1 MADKVTMEAQIDS
14 NIGEVS
20 EGIDKAAKSTENLEK
35 STKKAS
41 GGVKKLSVS
50 FGNLLKAAGIV
61 ALLNKA
67 FEIFKDVMSKNQ
79 GVMDGFNVAI
89 GAMSIAFNDLF
100 KFISDNV
107 GPITESFKALF
118 EDPQKQLAALGDAIK
133 TGLIDR
139 FHEAMEVGGLVAKA
153 FGKLIKGDFSGAI
166 DTIGEAGK
174 QMVDVY
180 TGVDDSFD
188 TVKDAIVDYTSKVI
202 DLSKAQV
209 QANKDAEFAAV
220 ENAKLNAQY
229 LKEAEDLRQIRD
241 NVNLTFKERMEANDK
256 LNGVLEK
263 QQKLQKDSLQTEM
276 NALQLAFDRNDSD
289 ANKLALKQKEVEMLQ
304 LEEAINGQMSEQ
316 KTNAIAL
323 ENELRDAKSQ
333 TLLAGLEGM
342 ELELEELKLNYE
354 EQVRLADLAGQ
365 ATTAID
371 EKYAKDKNAITQ
383 KSVKQQKKWSEMS
396 QKQQLSI
403 AGNTAGNLSKIMG
416 EETEAGKAFA
426 VTQATIDTYV
436 GANAAYA
443 SMAGIPL
450 VGPVLGGIA
459 AAAAIVAG
467 IQNVK
472 AITSASSSGP
482 SGGGAAPST
491 STSAPAPQMMSGEFN
506 LAGGVEPEPVQ
517 AFVVTDQMTNSQNQL
532 ANIRRTSTI

>member
-20 EGIDKAAKSTENLEK
+20 EGIDKAAASTENLEK

-41 GGVKKLSVS
+41 TGVKKLSVS

-79 GVMDGFNVAI
+79 GVMDAFNVAI

-166 DTIGEAGK
+166 DTMGEAGK

-180 TGVDDSFD
+180 TGVDDSFED
-188 TVKDAIVDYTSKVI
+188 VKTAIVDYTSKVI

-209 QANKDAEFAAV
+209 QANKDAEIAAIM
-220 ENAKLNAQY
+220 NAKLNAQY

-263 QQKLQKDSLQTEM
+263 QQALQKDALQTEM
-276 NALQLAFDRNDSD
+276 NALQLAFNTNASD
-289 ANKLALKQKEVEMLQ
+289 ENRIALMQKEVEMLQ

-354 EQVRLADLAGQ
+354 EQVRLAKLAGEE
-365 ATTAID
+365 TTAID

-436 GANAAYA
+436 GATAAYS
-443 SMAGIPL
+443 SMAGIPI

-482 SGGGAAPST
+482 SGGGPPLST

-506 LAGGVEPEPVQ
+506 LAGGVEPDPVQ

>member
-188 TVKDAIVDYTSKVI
+188 TVKTAIVDYTSKVI

-220 ENAKLNAQY
+220 TNAKLNAQY

>member
-41 GGVKKLSVS
+41 TGVKKLSVS

-79 GVMDGFNVAI
+79 GVMDAFNVAI

-166 DTIGEAGK
+166 DTMGEAGK

-180 TGVDDSFD
+180 TGVDDSFED
-188 TVKDAIVDYTSKVI
+188 VKTAIVDYTSKVI

-209 QANKDAEFAAV
+209 QANKDAEIAAIM
-220 ENAKLNAQY
+220 NAKLNAQY

-263 QQKLQKDSLQTEM
+263 QQALQKDALQTEM
-276 NALQLAFDRNDSD
+276 NALQLAFNTNASD
-289 ANKLALKQKEVEMLQ
+289 ENRIALMQKEVEMLQ

-354 EQVRLADLAGQ
+354 EQVRLAKLAGEE
-365 ATTAID
+365 TTAID

-383 KSVKQQKKWSEMS
+383 KSVKQQKKWNEMS

-443 SMAGIPL
+443 SMAGIPV

>member
-20 EGIDKAAKSTENLEK
+20 EGIDKASESTENLEK

-41 GGVKKLSVS
+41 TGVKKLSVS

-220 ENAKLNAQY
+220 TNAKLNAQY

-241 NVNLTFKERMEANDK
+241 NVNLTFAERIEANDK

-263 QQKLQKDSLQTEM
+263 QQALQKDALLTEM
-276 NALQLAFDRNDSD
+276 NALQLAYNTNDSD
-289 ANKLALKQKEVEMLQ
+289 ANKIALMQKEVEMLQ

-316 KTNAIAL
+316 KTNAIGL

-342 ELELEELKLNYE
+342 DLELEELRLNYE
-354 EQVRLADLAGQ
+354 EQIRLADLAGQ
-365 ATTAID
+365 ATTAITA
-371 EKYAKDKNAITQ
+371 KYDKEKNAITQ

-426 VTQATIDTYV
+426 ITQATIDTYV

-472 AITSASSSGP
+472 AITSASSAGP
-482 SGGGAAPST
+482 SGGGPPPST
-491 STSAPAPQMMSGEFN
+491 TSAPAPQMMSGEFN

-517 AFVVTDQMTNSQNQL
+517 AFVVTDEMTNSQNQL

>member
-41 GGVKKLSVS
+41 TGVKKLSVS

-79 GVMDGFNVAI
+79 GVMDAFNVAI

-166 DTIGEAGK
+166 DTMGEAGK

-180 TGVDDSFD
+180 TGVDDSFED
-188 TVKDAIVDYTSKVI
+188 VKTAIVDYTSKVI

-209 QANKDAEFAAV
+209 QANKDAEIAAIM
-220 ENAKLNAQY
+220 NAKLNAQY

-263 QQKLQKDSLQTEM
+263 QQALQKDALQTEM
-276 NALQLAFDRNDSD
+276 NALQLAFNTNASD
-289 ANKLALKQKEVEMLQ
+289 ENRIALMQKEVEMLQ

-354 EQVRLADLAGQ
+354 EQVRLAKLAGEE
-365 ATTAID
+365 TTAID

-436 GANAAYA
+436 GATAAYS
-443 SMAGIPL
+443 SMAGIPI

>member
-41 GGVKKLSVS
+41 TGVKKLSVS

-166 DTIGEAGK
+166 DTMGEAGK

-180 TGVDDSFD
+180 TGVDDSFED
-188 TVKDAIVDYTSKVI
+188 VKTAIVDYTSKVI

-209 QANKDAEFAAV
+209 QANKDAEIAAIM
-220 ENAKLNAQY
+220 NAKLNAQY

-263 QQKLQKDSLQTEM
+263 QQALQKDALQTEM
-276 NALQLAFDRNDSD
+276 NALQLAFNNNASD
-289 ANKLALKQKEVEMLQ
+289 ENKIALMQKEVEMLQ

-354 EQVRLADLAGQ
+354 EQVRLAKLAGEE
-365 ATTAID
+365 TTAID

-436 GANAAYA
+436 GATAAYS
-443 SMAGIPL
+443 SMAGIPI

-491 STSAPAPQMMSGEFN
+491 TTSAPAPQMMSGEFN
-506 LAGGVEPEPVQ
+506 LAGGIEPEPVKT
-517 AFVVTDQMTNSQNQL
+517 FVVTDEMTSSQNQL

>member
-220 ENAKLNAQY
+220 TNAKLNAQY

>member
-41 GGVKKLSVS
+41 TGVKKLSVS

-79 GVMDGFNVAI
+79 GVMDAFNVAI

-166 DTIGEAGK
+166 DTMGEAGK

-180 TGVDDSFD
+180 TGVDDSFED
-188 TVKDAIVDYTSKVI
+188 VKTAIVDYTSKVI

-209 QANKDAEFAAV
+209 QANKDAEIAAIM
-220 ENAKLNAQY
+220 NAKLNAQY

-263 QQKLQKDSLQTEM
+263 QQALQKDALQTEM
-276 NALQLAFDRNDSD
+276 NALQLAFNTNASD
-289 ANKLALKQKEVEMLQ
+289 ENRIALMQKEVEMLQ

-354 EQVRLADLAGQ
+354 EQVRLAKLAGEE
-365 ATTAID
+365 TTAID

-443 SMAGIPL
+443 SMAGIPV

-506 LAGGVEPEPVQ
+506 LAGGVEPDPVQ

>member
-188 TVKDAIVDYTSKVI
+188 TVKTAIVDYTSKVI

-220 ENAKLNAQY
+220 TNAKLNAQY

-241 NVNLTFKERMEANDK
+241 NVNLTFAERIEANDK

-263 QQKLQKDSLQTEM
+263 QQALQKDALLTEM
-276 NALQLAFDRNDSD
+276 NALQLAYNTNDSD
-289 ANKLALKQKEVEMLQ
+289 ANKIALMQKEVEMLQ

-316 KTNAIAL
+316 KTNAIGL

-342 ELELEELKLNYE
+342 DLELEELRLNYE
-354 EQVRLADLAGQ
+354 EQIRLADLAGQ
-365 ATTAID
+365 ATTAITA
-371 EKYAKDKNAITQ
+371 KYDKEKNAITQ

-426 VTQATIDTYV
+426 ITQATIDTYV

-472 AITSASSSGP
+472 AITSASSAGP
-482 SGGGAAPST
+482 SGGGPPPST
-491 STSAPAPQMMSGEFN
+491 TSAPAPQMMSGEFN

>member
-41 GGVKKLSVS
+41 TGVKKLSVS

-180 TGVDDSFD
+180 TGVDDSFED
-188 TVKDAIVDYTSKVI
+188 VKTAIVDYTSKVI

-209 QANKDAEFAAV
+209 QANKDAEIAAIM
-220 ENAKLNAQY
+220 NAKLNAQY

-263 QQKLQKDSLQTEM
+263 QQALQKDALQTEM
-276 NALQLAFDRNDSD
+276 NALQLAFNNNASD
-289 ANKLALKQKEVEMLQ
+289 ENKIALMQKEVEMLQ

-354 EQVRLADLAGQ
+354 EQVRLAKLAGEE
-365 ATTAID
+365 TTAID

-436 GANAAYA
+436 GATAAYS
-443 SMAGIPL
+443 SMAGIPI

-491 STSAPAPQMMSGEFN
+491 TTSAPAPQMMSGEFN
-506 LAGGVEPEPVQ
+506 LAGGIEPEPVKT
-517 AFVVTDQMTNSQNQL
+517 FVVTDEMTSSQNQL

>member
-20 EGIDKAAKSTENLEK
+20 EGIDKASESTENLEK

-41 GGVKKLSVS
+41 TGVKKLSVS

-220 ENAKLNAQY
+220 TNAKLNAQY

-241 NVNLTFKERMEANDK
+241 NVNLTFAERIEANDK

-263 QQKLQKDSLQTEM
+263 QQALQKDALLTEM
-276 NALQLAFDRNDSD
+276 NALQLAYNTNDSD
-289 ANKLALKQKEVEMLQ
+289 ANKIALMQKEVEMLQ

-316 KTNAIAL
+316 KTNAIGL

-342 ELELEELKLNYE
+342 DLELEELRLNYE
-354 EQVRLADLAGQ
+354 EQIRLADLAGQ
-365 ATTAID
+365 ATTAITA
-371 EKYAKDKNAITQ
+371 KYDKEKNAITQ

-426 VTQATIDTYV
+426 ITQATIDTYV

-472 AITSASSSGP
+472 AITSASSAGP
-482 SGGGAAPST
+482 SGGGPPPST
-491 STSAPAPQMMSGEFN
+491 TSAPAPQMMSGEFN

>member
-20 EGIDKAAKSTENLEK
+20 EGIDKASESTENLEK

-41 GGVKKLSVS
+41 TGVKKLSVS

-188 TVKDAIVDYTSKVI
+188 TVKTAIVDYTSKVI

-241 NVNLTFKERMEANDK
+241 NVNLTFAERIEANDK

-263 QQKLQKDSLQTEM
+263 QQALQKDALLTEM
-276 NALQLAFDRNDSD
+276 NALQLAYNTNDSD
-289 ANKLALKQKEVEMLQ
+289 ANKIALMQKEVEMLQ

-316 KTNAIAL
+316 KTNAIGL

-342 ELELEELKLNYE
+342 DLELEELRLNYE
-354 EQVRLADLAGQ
+354 EQIRLADLAGQ
-365 ATTAID
+365 ATTAITA
-371 EKYAKDKNAITQ
+371 KYDKEKNAITQ

-426 VTQATIDTYV
+426 ITQATIDTYV

-472 AITSASSSGP
+472 AITSASSAGP
-482 SGGGAAPST
+482 SGGGPPPST
-491 STSAPAPQMMSGEFN
+491 TSAPAPQMMSGEFN

>member
-20 EGIDKAAKSTENLEK
+20 EGIDKASESTENLEK

-41 GGVKKLSVS
+41 TGVKKLSVS

-166 DTIGEAGK
+166 DTMGEAGK

-220 ENAKLNAQY
+220 TNAKLNAQY

-241 NVNLTFKERMEANDK
+241 NVNLTFAERIEANDK

-263 QQKLQKDSLQTEM
+263 QQALQKDALLTEM
-276 NALQLAFDRNDSD
+276 NALQLAYNTNDSD
-289 ANKLALKQKEVEMLQ
+289 ANKIALMQKEVEMLQ

-316 KTNAIAL
+316 KTNAIGL

-342 ELELEELKLNYE
+342 DLELEELRLNYE
-354 EQVRLADLAGQ
+354 EQIRLADLAGQ
-365 ATTAID
+365 ATTAITA
-371 EKYAKDKNAITQ
+371 KYDKEKNAITQ

-426 VTQATIDTYV
+426 ITQATIDTYV

-472 AITSASSSGP
+472 AITSASSAGP
-482 SGGGAAPST
+482 SGGGPPPST
-491 STSAPAPQMMSGEFN
+491 TSAPAPQMMSGEFN

>member
-1 MADKVTMEAQIDS
+1 MADKVKMEAQIDT

-20 EGIDKAAKSTENLEK
+20 EGIDKASESTENLEK

-41 GGVKKLSVS
+41 TGVKKLSVS

-166 DTIGEAGK
+166 DTMGEAGK

-220 ENAKLNAQY
+220 TNAKLNAQY

-316 KTNAIAL
+316 KTNAIGL

-342 ELELEELKLNYE
+342 DLELEELRLNYE
-354 EQVRLADLAGQ
+354 EQIRLADLAGQ
-365 ATTAID
+365 ATTAITA
-371 EKYAKDKNAITQ
+371 KYDKEKNAITQ
-383 KSVKQQKKWSEMS
+383 KSVKQQKKWSELS
-396 QKQQLSI
+396 PKQQLSI
-403 AGNTAGNLSKIMG
+403 FGNTAGNLSKIMG

-426 VTQATIDTYV
+426 ITQATIDTYV

-472 AITSASSSGP
+472 AITSASSAGP
-482 SGGGAAPST
+482 SGGGPPPST
-491 STSAPAPQMMSGEFN
+491 TSAPAPQMMSGEFN

>member
-220 ENAKLNAQY
+220 TNAKLNAQY

-241 NVNLTFKERMEANDK
+241 NVNLTFAERIEANDK

-263 QQKLQKDSLQTEM
+263 QQALQKDALLTEM
-276 NALQLAFDRNDSD
+276 NALQLAYNTNDSD
-289 ANKLALKQKEVEMLQ
+289 ANKIALMQKEVEMLQ

-316 KTNAIAL
+316 KTNAIGL

-342 ELELEELKLNYE
+342 DLELEELRLNYE
-354 EQVRLADLAGQ
+354 EQIRLADLAGQ
-365 ATTAID
+365 ATTAITA
-371 EKYAKDKNAITQ
+371 KYDKEKNAITQ

-426 VTQATIDTYV
+426 ITQATIDTYV

-472 AITSASSSGP
+472 AITSASSAGP
-482 SGGGAAPST
+482 SGGGPPPST
-491 STSAPAPQMMSGEFN
+491 TSAPAPQMMSGEFN

>member
-41 GGVKKLSVS
+41 TGVKKLSVS

-79 GVMDGFNVAI
+79 GVMDAFNVAI

-166 DTIGEAGK
+166 DTMGEAGK

-180 TGVDDSFD
+180 TGVDDSFED
-188 TVKDAIVDYTSKVI
+188 VKTAIVDYTSKVI

-209 QANKDAEFAAV
+209 QANKDAEIAAIM
-220 ENAKLNAQY
+220 NAKLNAQY

-263 QQKLQKDSLQTEM
+263 QQALQKDALQTEM
-276 NALQLAFDRNDSD
+276 NALQLAFNTNASD
-289 ANKLALKQKEVEMLQ
+289 ENRIALMQKEVEMLQ

-354 EQVRLADLAGQ
+354 EQVRLAKLAGEE
-365 ATTAID
+365 TTAID

-443 SMAGIPL
+443 SMAGIPV

>member
-20 EGIDKAAKSTENLEK
+20 EGIDKASESTENLEK

-41 GGVKKLSVS
+41 TGVKKLSVS

-220 ENAKLNAQY
+220 TNAKLNAQY

>member
-20 EGIDKAAKSTENLEK
+20 EGIDKAAASTENLEK

-41 GGVKKLSVS
+41 TGVKKLSVS

-79 GVMDGFNVAI
+79 GVMDAFNVAI

-166 DTIGEAGK
+166 DTMGEAGK

-180 TGVDDSFD
+180 TGVDDSFED
-188 TVKDAIVDYTSKVI
+188 VKTAIVDYTSKVI

-209 QANKDAEFAAV
+209 QANKDAEIAAIM
-220 ENAKLNAQY
+220 NAKLNAQY

-263 QQKLQKDSLQTEM
+263 QQALQKDALQTEM
-276 NALQLAFDRNDSD
+276 NALQLAFNTNASD
-289 ANKLALKQKEVEMLQ
+289 ENRIALMQKEVEMLQ

-354 EQVRLADLAGQ
+354 EQVRLAKLAGEE
-365 ATTAID
+365 TTAID

-436 GANAAYA
+436 GATAAYS
-443 SMAGIPL
+443 SMAGIPI

-482 SGGGAAPST
+482 SGGGPPPST

-506 LAGGVEPEPVQ
+506 LAGGVEPDPVQ